1 MIKVSTIKADRKEGQ
16 AEFDKCEK
24 QKDQKD
30 NNTERG

>member
-1 MIKVSTIKADRKEGQ
+1 MIKVSTIKSQ